1 MNDLIV
7 QSINSI
13 VFSMLLFVMAAG
25 LSLIFGHMNFI
36 NLAHGSFYV
45 LGGYIGYTMISKIG
59 SYWMALIIVPILVG
73 LVGATI
79 EFLFLRR
86 LYGKHRHL
94 EQVLF
99 TMGLALITAD
109 IIRSNWGTYV
119 VTVKTP
125 LLLDGSISILD
136 SQFPLYRLVVI
147 GIGLTIAVVLWILMQ
162 RTRLGII
169 LRAGVFDKNLV
180 SESGINIQAIFTG
193 IFGLG
198 SALAALAGVIGAPLH
213 SLYPGLQFEIL
224 VLTLAVVIVGGL
236 GSLQGAFFGSLLIGI
251 ADTFGK
257 ALLPEISLFLIFALM
272 AIVLLVK
279 PRGLFGA
286 QSN

>member
-1 MNDLIV
+1 MNELVV

-13 VFSMLLFVMAAG
+13 VFSMLLFIMAAG

-45 LGGYIGYTMISKIG
+45 LGGYIGLTTIRQTG
-59 SYWMALIIVPILVG
+59 SYWLAILIVPILVG
-73 LVGATI
+73 LLGAII
-79 EFLFLRR
+79 EYLFLRR

-99 TMGLALITAD
+99 TMGLTLITAD
-109 IIRSNWGTYV
+109 IIRLNWGTYV
-119 VTVKTP
+119 VNVEPPVLLAKSIS
-125 LLLDGSISILD
+125 LLDA
-136 SQFPLYRLVVI
+136 QFPLYRI
-147 GIGLTIAVVLWILMQ
+147 AIIAIGLIIATLLWILMQ
-162 RTRLGII
+162 QTHLGTI
-169 LRAGVFDKNLV
+169 LRAGVSDSDLV

-193 IFGLG
+193 IFALG
-198 SALAALAGVIGAPLH
+198 TALAALAGIIGAPLH

-236 GSLQGAFFGSLLIGI
+236 GTLKGAFLGSILIGTV
-251 ADTFGK
+251 DTFGK

-272 AIVLLVK
+272 TLVLLVR
-279 PRGLFGA
+279 PSGLFGA
-286 QSN
+286 KTK

>member
-13 VFSMLLFVMAAG
+13 VFSMLLFIMAAG

-59 SYWMALIIVPILVG
+59 SYWVALLIVPILVG
-73 LVGATI
+73 LAGATI

-86 LYGKHRHL
+86 LYGKRRHL

-109 IIRSNWGTYV
+109 LIRSNWGTYV
-119 VTVKTP
+119 VTMKTP
-125 LLLDGSISILD
+125 LLLDGSNSILD
-136 SQFPLYRLVVI
+136 SQFPLYRLAVI
-147 GIGLTIAVVLWILMQ
+147 GIGLTIAVVLWVLMQ

-180 SESGINIQAIFTG
+180 SESGINIQVIFTG

-279 PRGLFGA
+279 PMGLFGA

>member
-13 VFSMLLFVMAAG
+13 VFSMLLFIMAAG

-59 SYWMALIIVPILVG
+59 NYWMALLIVPILVG

-119 VTVKTP
+119 VTMQTP

-136 SQFPLYRLVVI
+136 SQFPLYRLAVI
-147 GIGLTIAVVLWILMQ
+147 GIGLTIAVVLWILMK

-169 LRAGVFDKNLV
+169 LRAGVFDRNLV

>member
-13 VFSMLLFVMAAG
+13 VFSMLLFIMAAG

-59 SYWMALIIVPILVG
+59 SYWAALLIVPVLVG

-86 LYGKHRHL
+86 LYGKRRHL

-136 SQFPLYRLVVI
+136 SQFPLYRLAVI

-180 SESGINIQAIFTG
+180 SESGINIQVIFTG

-279 PRGLFGA
+279 PMGLFGA

>member
-7 QSINSI
+7 QSINSV
-13 VFSMLLFVMAAG
+13 VFSMLLFIMAAG

-59 SYWMALIIVPILVG
+59 SYWMALLIVPILVG

-119 VTVKTP
+119 VTMQTP
-125 LLLDGSISILD
+125 LRLNGSISILD
-136 SQFPLYRLVVI
+136 SQFPLYRLAVI
-147 GIGLTIAVVLWILMQ
+147 GIGLTIAVALWI
-162 RTRLGII
+162 
-169 LRAGVFDKNLV
+169 
-180 SESGINIQAIFTG
+180 
-193 IFGLG
+193 
-198 SALAALAGVIGAPLH
+198 
-213 SLYPGLQFEIL
+213 
-224 VLTLAVVIVGGL
+224 
-236 GSLQGAFFGSLLIGI
+236 
-251 ADTFGK
+251 
-257 ALLPEISLFLIFALM
+257 
-272 AIVLLVK
+272 
-279 PRGLFGA
+279 
-286 QSN
+286 

>member
-13 VFSMLLFVMAAG
+13 VFSMLLFIMAAG

-59 SYWMALIIVPILVG
+59 SYWVALLIVPILVG

-180 SESGINIQAIFTG
+180 SESGINIQVIFTG

>member
-13 VFSMLLFVMAAG
+13 VFSMLLFIMAAG

-59 SYWMALIIVPILVG
+59 SYWVALLIVPILVG
-73 LVGATI
+73 LAGATI

-86 LYGKHRHL
+86 LYGKRRHL

-119 VTVKTP
+119 VTMQTP
-125 LLLDGSISILD
+125 KLLVNWPYASAAIAHACSWRLQTNFTRSEQPNESLRCIAPPPGSIKTSLTPASAMQSI
-136 SQFPLYRLVVI
+136 
-147 GIGLTIAVVLWILMQ
+147 T
-162 RTRLGII
+162 
-169 LRAGVFDKNLV
+169 
-180 SESGINIQAIFTG
+180 
-193 IFGLG
+193 
-198 SALAALAGVIGAPLH
+198 
-213 SLYPGLQFEIL
+213 
-224 VLTLAVVIVGGL
+224 
-236 GSLQGAFFGSLLIGI
+236 
-251 ADTFGK
+251 
-257 ALLPEISLFLIFALM
+257 
-272 AIVLLVK
+272 
-279 PRGLFGA
+279 
-286 QSN
+286 

>member
-13 VFSMLLFVMAAG
+13 VFSMLLFIMAAG
-25 LSLIFGHMNFI
+25 LSLIFGHINFI

-59 SYWMALIIVPILVG
+59 SYWMALLIVPILVG

-119 VTVKTP
+119 VTMQTP

-136 SQFPLYRLVVI
+136 SQFPLYRLAVI
-147 GIGLTIAVVLWILMQ
+147 GIGLTIAVALWILMQ

-169 LRAGVFDKNLV
+169 LRAGVFDRNLV

>member
-13 VFSMLLFVMAAG
+13 VFSMLLFIMAAG

-45 LGGYIGYTMISKIG
+45 LGGYIGYTMISTIG
-59 SYWMALIIVPILVG
+59 SYWVAMLIVPILVG

-86 LYGKHRHL
+86 LYGKHRYL

-119 VTVKTP
+119 VTMKTP

-136 SQFPLYRLVVI
+136 SQFPLYRLAVI
-147 GIGLTIAVVLWILMQ
+147 GIGLTIAVLLWVLMQ

-169 LRAGVFDKNLV
+169 LRAGVFDRNLV

-236 GSLQGAFFGSLLIGI
+236 GSLKGAFFGSLLIGI

-272 AIVLLVK
+272 AVVLLVR
-279 PRGLFGA
+279 PLGLFGT